1 MSQTRKTKRKKIAW
15 GITGAG
21 EKLLETFDVM
31 KEIQCKYQNQV
42 EIRVYLSRAGQQV
55 VAWYKL
61 LEQLKQSFGKISVE
75 TSANS
80 PFLAGALQMGRY
92 DFLLIAPATSNTV
105 AKIASGIADSL
116 LSNSA
121 IMALKAFVPVYV
133 MPTDYEEGT
142 VVTKLN
148 DGRSLKL
155 SMRKEDV
162 DNVAKLRGIK
172 DIIVLESPE
181 EIREVFEKHFD
192 QH

>member
-1 MSQTRKTKRKKIAW
+1 MGQKGKIKRKKMAW

-21 EKLLETFDVM
+21 EKLLETIDVM
-31 KEIQCKYQNQV
+31 KEIQSKYQNQV
-42 EIRVYLSRAGQQV
+42 EVRVYLSRAGQQV

-61 LEQLKQSFGKISVE
+61 LGVLRQSFGKISVE

-92 DFLLIAPATSNTV
+92 DFLLVAPATSNTV

-155 SMRKEDV
+155 SMRREDV

-172 DIIVLESPE
+172 GVTVLEHPE
-181 EIREVFEKHFD
+181 EIHEVFKKHFAS
-192 QH
+192 H